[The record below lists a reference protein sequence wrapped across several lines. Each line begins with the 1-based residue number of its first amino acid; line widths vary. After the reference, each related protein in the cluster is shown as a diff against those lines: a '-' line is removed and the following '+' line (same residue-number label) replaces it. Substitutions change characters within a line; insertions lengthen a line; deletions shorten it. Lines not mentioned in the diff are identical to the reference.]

1 MPFPLEGRESRAS
14 PLPSGRGVGGEGR
27 TQMNA
32 DKTSPQS
39 IIVLRILW
47 ALIGVYLR
55 LMIYS
60 IYSIFAPDSFTTL
73 AHFAVSVF

>member
-1 MPFPLEGRESRAS
+1 
-14 PLPSGRGVGGEGR
+14 
-27 TQMNA
+27 MNA
-32 DKTSPQS
+32 DKTSPKS
-39 IIVLRILW
+39 IIVLRISS

-73 AHFAVSVF
+73 ADFTVSAF

>member
-1 MPFPLEGRESRAS
+1 MTGAL
-14 PLPSGRGVGGEGR
+14 RG

>member
-1 MPFPLEGRESRAS
+1 
-14 PLPSGRGVGGEGR
+14 
-27 TQMNA
+27 MNA